1 MNWKTSVTCCFFSF
15 ALFSCKEKKTTEK
28 KEQQPS
34 GRNQQIVVEG
44 HIVKTSTTNE
54 DLEVPGTLLPFE
66 ETEIHPEVP
75 GKIVA
80 LRFSEGSNAGRG
92 ALLAKIFD
100 GDLQAQ
106 KRKLQVQLSTS
117 QKTQERQ
124 NELLKINAISQ
135 QDYDLA
141 MLQTS
146 SYRADIQILNAEIAR
161 TEIRAPFSGKVGF
174 RNISIGAYVTPAT
187 IITTI
192 RQVNQLKLTFSIP
205 ERYASKVAVGN
216 YTSFTVEGAP
226 GKYSARIIAT
236 ESGITE
242 ATRSL
247 LVKAV
252 VEKVDRYLTSGSFAK
267 VIFSMGEDNTSIMIP
282 SQAVL
287 PQARGKKVIV
297 YRSGGV
303 EFQTVTT
310 GNRDSANVRIMS
322 GLAVGDTIITTGLL
336 TVKPGGKVKL
346 TRVK

>member
-1 MNWKTSVTCCFFSF
+1 MNLKTTVTWCFLFF
-15 ALFSCKEKKTTEK
+15 ALVGCKEKKTAELK
-28 KEQQPS
+28 GQKPA
-34 GRNQQIVVEG
+34 GRNQQIKVEG

-54 DLEVPGTLLPFE
+54 DLEVPGNLLPYE

-75 GKIVA
+75 GKIIA
-80 LRFSEGSNAGRG
+80 LRFSEGSNVGRG
-92 ALLAKIFD
+92 TLLAKIFD

-106 KRKLQVQLSTS
+106 KRKLGVQLSTS
-117 QKTQERQ
+117 RKTQERQ

-146 SYRADIQILNAEIAR
+146 SYQADIQILNAEIAR
-161 TEIRAPFSGKVGF
+161 TEIRAPFAGKVGF

-205 ERYASKVAVGN
+205 ERYASKVATGN
-216 YTSFTVEGAP
+216 YISFTVEGAP

-252 VEKVDRYLTSGSFAK
+252 VEKVDKFITAGSFAK
-267 VIFSMGEDNTSIMIP
+267 VTFNLGEDNTSIMVP

-287 PQARGKKVIV
+287 PQARGKQVLV
-297 YRSGGV
+297 YRGGNV
-303 EFQTVTT
+303 NFQNVTT
-310 GNRDSANVRIMS
+310 GLRDSANVQITS

-336 TVKPGGKVKL
+336 TVKPGAKVQL
-346 TRVK
+346 GRVK